1 MDTVIIIFIILAA
14 LATAFV
20 LVRGIMI
27 MASGKDMTG
36 ERSNKMMNARVWLQA
51 ATIGL
56 IVLLAFVVGAL

>member
-1 MDTVIIIFIILAA
+1 MQTIIIIFIVLAA

-27 MASGKDMTG
+27 MASGKDITG
-36 ERSNKMMNARVWLQA
+36 HRSNKMMNARVWLQA

-56 IVLLAFVVGAL
+56 VVLLAFVMGAL

>member
-1 MDTVIIIFIILAA
+1 MNTFIIILIILTA

-27 MASGKDMTG
+27 MASGKDVSG
-36 ERSNKMMNARVWLQA
+36 RRSNKMMNARVWLQA

-56 IVLLAFVVGAL
+56 IVLLAFVMGAL